1 VEQNGSWENIMVREN
16 LKKPCDFGLYK
27 NKSLIDHEFLIFVD
41 RDFLSIKH
49 LTATTMAYSNSVF
62 INEYYD
68 KIINPKMS
76 LVWLR
81 KMGRT

>member
-1 VEQNGSWENIMVREN
+1 MVRGN
-16 LKKPCDFGLYK
+16 LKEPCDFGLYK
-27 NKSLIDHEFLIFVD
+27 NKSLIEHEFLIFVD

-49 LTATTMAYSNSVF
+49 LIATAITYSNSVF

-68 KIINPKMS
+68 KIKNPKMG

-81 KMGRT
+81 KMGQT